1 MYIRIVSTIDNRLV
15 PSYKDF
21 DLSTG
26 CSSRLCGWSGNKTK
40 WDTTP
45 EVISQYLYRHMR
57 YHTRSDI
64 SVAPEGVYETRVKQ
78 LNHFVMME

>member
-40 WDTTP
+40 WDATP
-45 EVISQYLYRHMR
+45 EVISQYLYKHMW

-64 SVAPEGVYETRVKQ
+64 SVALEGVYETRVKQ
-78 LNHFVMME
+78 FNHFVMME